1 MLEAEMPPDILEDE
15 TEFLNYFERTDLD
28 KVIVDRLIA
37 LEDELHMLHQ
47 DSYPRSKNKVKEL
60 KGKRDYDLYNL
71 LLLRAYD
78 SELGIKVK
86 LIKDP
91 DEKLHAF
98 SQNRL
103 VITAQDSTTQES
115 HDFVTYLGPL
125 ARTLPPSSSID
136 VLELIG
142 NPDETDNQS
151 ISKYLERTFHE
162 FKIAIDATAQSSKT
176 GNDEMKRIASNIRNA
191 ILPNRIRHLI
201 NDKNILIDYDSEAER
216 FIFYIGDKTNKI
228 FEIKYNRYTDD
239 LIERSGGV
247 DVLD

>member
-1 MLEAEMPPDILEDE
+1 MIEAEMPPEILEDE
-15 TEFLNYFERTDLD
+15 NEIRRIDLD
-28 KVIVDRLIA
+28 KVLVDRLII
-37 LEDELHMLHQ
+37 LEDELHILHQ
-47 DSYPRSKNKVKEL
+47 DIYPKSKNKIKEV

-78 SELGIKVK
+78 SELGIRVK

-103 VITAQDSTTQES
+103 IITAQDSTTQVS

-125 ARTLPPSSSID
+125 ARTLPPSTSMD

-142 NPDETDNQS
+142 NPDETDNQP
-151 ISKYLERTFHE
+151 ISRYLERTFHE
-162 FKIAIDATAQSSKT
+162 FRKAIDASAESKKT
-176 GNDEMKRIASNIRNA
+176 GNDEMEKIAASIRKI

-201 NDKNILIDYDSEAER
+201 NDKNIFIDFESEADK

-228 FEIKYNRYTDD
+228 FEIKYNRYSDD

-247 DVLD
+247 YKPN

>member
-1 MLEAEMPPDILEDE
+1 MLEAEMPREILEDE
-15 TEFLNYFERTDLD
+15 TDFLNYFERADLD
-28 KVIVDRLIA
+28 KVIVDRLIT
-37 LEDELHMLHQ
+37 LDDELHILHQ
-47 DSYPRSKNKVKEL
+47 DSYPRSKNKIKEL
-60 KGKRDYDLYNL
+60 KGKREYDLYNL

-78 SELGIKVK
+78 PGLGIKVK

-103 VITAQDSTTQES
+103 VITAQDSTTQKS

-136 VLELIG
+136 VLELIK
-142 NPDETDNQS
+142 NPDETDNQP
-151 ISKYLERTFHE
+151 ISRYLERTFHE
-162 FKIAIDATAQSSKT
+162 FKIAIDASAQSNKN
-176 GNDEMKRIASNIRNA
+176 GNDEKKRIATNIRNT
-191 ILPNRIRHLI
+191 ILPNRIRNLI
-201 NDKNILIDYDSEAER
+201 NDKNILIDYDSEVEK
-216 FIFYIGDKTNKI
+216 FIFFIGDKTNKI

-247 DVLD
+247 NIPD